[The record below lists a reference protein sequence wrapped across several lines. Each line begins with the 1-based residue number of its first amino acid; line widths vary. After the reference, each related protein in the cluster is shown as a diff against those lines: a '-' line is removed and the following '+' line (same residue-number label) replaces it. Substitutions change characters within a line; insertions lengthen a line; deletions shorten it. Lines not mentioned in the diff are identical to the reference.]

1 MNHQKENALKRFLL
15 SLTVL
20 CVGLSFTLVAAEIKL
35 GKPVDVQAVTK
46 VADLLAKPEQYIG
59 KTVRIEGKITEVC
72 QMMQCWIKVD
82 DGSTKE
88 PMQVKVDDGV
98 ITFPK
103 DGAGKHAVAQGEFA
117 KITMTKE
124 EYISQLQREA
134 KEKGKTA
141 DTSKITEGKTI
152 YRINGTGAVIE

>member
-1 MNHQKENALKRFLL
+1 MRKISISFVAVCVCMAGVLL
-15 SLTVL
+15 
-20 CVGLSFTLVAAEIKL
+20 AAEIKL
-35 GKPVDVQAVTK
+35 GKPVDVQEVTK
-46 VADLLAKPEQYIG
+46 VADLLAKPEQYVG
-59 KTVRIEGKITEVC
+59 KTVRVEGKITEVC

-117 KITMTKE
+117 KITMTKD
-124 EYISQLQREA
+124 EYISQLQKEA
-134 KEKGKTA
+134 KEHGKTA

-152 YRINGTGAVIE
+152 YRINGTGAVIN

>member
-1 MNHQKENALKRFLL
+1 MRKRFI
-15 SLTVL
+15 SVVAAG
-20 CVGLSFTLVAAEIKL
+20 VGMTLALMAAEIKL
-35 GKPVDVQAVTK
+35 GKPVDVKEVTK
-46 VADLLAKPEQYIG
+46 VADLLAKPEQYLG

-117 KITMTKE
+117 KIQMTKD
-124 EYISQLQREA
+124 EYIAQLQKEA
-134 KEKGKTA
+134 KEHGKPA

-152 YRINGTGAVIE
+152 YRINGTGAEIN

>member
-1 MNHQKENALKRFLL
+1 LKRFLL
-15 SLTVL
+15 SLTVV
-20 CVGLSFTLVAAEIKL
+20 CACMAFTLLAAEIKL
-35 GKPVDVQAVTK
+35 GKPVDVQEVTK

-59 KTVRIEGKITEVC
+59 KTVRIEGKITAVC
-72 QMMQCWIKVD
+72 EMMQCWIKVD

-124 EYISQLQREA
+124 EYIAQLQHEA
-134 KEKGKTA
+134 KEKGKPV
-141 DTSKITEGKTI
+141 DISKITEGQTI
-152 YRINGTGAVIE
+152 YRINSTGAVIN